1 MQTVCQFNFKS
12 MLIQLLRV
20 KIQQLIVS
28 ESSECYPGSIA
39 LPDELIEA
47 SGLKL
52 FELVHVNNVNNG
64 NRIITYVVRSK
75 KKGHVSLNGAASK
88 HFIKGDKIHVLSYAY
103 FTEQN
108 VIEHEPKIIYAD
120 TDNNLIEVKTYTF
133 S

>member
-1 MQTVCQFNFKS
+1 

-28 ESSECYPGSIA
+28 ESSVSYPGSIA

-64 NRIITYVVRSK
+64 SRIITYVVRSK
-75 KKGHVSLNGAASK
+75 KKGYVSLNGAASK
-88 HFIKGDKIHVLSYAY
+88 HFVQGDTIHVLSYAY
-103 FTEQN
+103 VTEQN
-108 VIEHEPKIIYAD
+108 AVLHEPKIIYTDAD
-120 TDNNLIEVKTYTF
+120 NCLVEVKTYTF
-133 S
+133 